1 MIFKSACLKLT
12 AFYVLIAMTISIV
25 FSIFLYGVASRE
37 LNRGFEKQKNI
48 FENITPPGFF
58 PHPSEDLDRA
68 RSDQFKESSRSLGLK
83 LIYLNL
89 FILVASS
96 GLGYLL
102 ARRTLKPIEE
112 MLEMQNRFTSDAS
125 HELRTPLTAMKA
137 EIEISLRDK
146 KFNLTAAKKLL
157 KSNLEEIAKL
167 DALSSGLLKLT
178 NYQSRKKI
186 VFAKSPLSEVIKN
199 AVTKINGLAKTKQ
212 IKINLNLQN
221 ITVNCEKE
229 SLTELF
235 AILFDN
241 AVKYSPKHSQIKV
254 TMEIIGKREVIVRVK
269 DEGMGIKA
277 SDLPYIFNRFYRAD
291 HSRSKEQSNGYGL
304 GLSIAQEI
312 AKLHHGK
319 IAVESKMNSGST
331 FSVKLPL
338 GKK

>member
-1 MIFKSACLKLT
+1 MKFRSACLKLT
-12 AFYVLIAMTISIV
+12 SFYVLIVMIISIV
-25 FSIFLYGVASRE
+25 FSVVLYSIASRE
-37 LNRGFEKQKNI
+37 LNQGLQKQGSA
-48 FENITPPGFF
+48 FENIAPPQFF
-58 PHPSEDLDRA
+58 PRPSGDLEKV
-68 RSDQFKESSRSLGLK
+68 RSEQFRESSKNLGLK

-89 FILVASS
+89 FILIVAS
-96 GLGYLL
+96 GLSYLL

-137 EIEISLRDK
+137 EIEINLRDK
-146 KFNLTAAKKLL
+146 KFNLAEAKKLL

-186 VFAKSPLSEVIKN
+186 IFTKYPLSEIVKD
-199 AVTKINGLAKTKQ
+199 AAAKITGLAKTKQ
-212 IKINLNLQN
+212 IRVQLDLKDI
-221 ITVNCEKE
+221 VVSCEKE

-235 AILFDN
+235 TILLDN
-241 AVKYSPKHSQIKV
+241 AVKYSPRHSKIHVATEISGKNQTAIK
-254 TMEIIGKREVIVRVK
+254 VK
-269 DEGMGIKA
+269 DEGIGIKA

-291 HSRSKEQSNGYGL
+291 HSRSKEKSDGYGL

-319 IAVESKMNSGST
+319 IEVESKMNTGST
-331 FSVKLPL
+331 FIVKLPL